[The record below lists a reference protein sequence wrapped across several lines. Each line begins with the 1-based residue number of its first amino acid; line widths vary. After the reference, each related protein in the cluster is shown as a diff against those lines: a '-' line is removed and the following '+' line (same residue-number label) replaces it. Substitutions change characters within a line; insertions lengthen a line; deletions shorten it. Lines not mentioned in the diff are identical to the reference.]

1 MKPGARILIGSA
13 MLTAVGC
20 APKVTGTWIA
30 DKTEGS
36 KNPIASVT
44 FCHDETFTA
53 AADYGEKSRAE
64 SGCYSVDG
72 QTLRLEVAG
81 TTRRYGVHCAEEK
94 LIITHEDEQAT
105 MTRLKAP

>member
-1 MKPGARILIGSA
+1 MKATAWNLLGLSM
-13 MLTAVGC
+13 MLAVGC
-20 APKVTGTWIA
+20 APKVTGTWTA
-30 DKTEGS
+30 DKEEGS

-44 FCHDETFTA
+44 FCHDGTFTA
-53 AADYGEKSRAE
+53 AADYGETSRAE

-81 TTRRYGVHCAEEK
+81 TTRRYGVHCAEDR
-94 LIITHEDEQAT
+94 LIITHEGEQAT